1 MQDVGGSEVQSHFY
15 LHSQL
20 KGCLGYM
27 RKSRKKEGKEGR
39 GRKKEGKKGRKERGT
54 EKERYKGEPLNSRL
68 LTV

>member
-39 GRKKEGKKGRKERGT
+39 GRKKGKER
-54 EKERYKGEPLNSRL
+54 EERERERERKI
-68 LTV
+68 

>member
-15 LHSQL
+15 LQSQL

-39 GRKKEGKKGRKERGT
+39 GRKKEGTKG
-54 EKERYKGEPLNSRL
+54 EKEKGERKKDLKVSL
-68 LTV
+68 